1 MADKE
6 PNIVTSSLSRRVDIS
21 GQTLQVCIYKLE
33 GTTEW
38 SLEVVD
44 ETGSSTV
51 WEDLFPTDDEANQEF
66 LQTVAEEG
74 IGAFIENTNVVP
86 FPKR

>member
-33 GTTEW
+33 ETTEW

-74 IGAFIENTNVVP
+74 IGAFIENSNVVP